1 MATNDHESASEGVWP
16 TLATQTRDVVIILA
30 AFGVLAGLGVFVVAH
45 YSTAKDAA
53 AILGVLIPPI
63 ATIAGTAFGV
73 SQGAKAGAAAGTATA
88 RAAQTETQ
96 AVRTQSQQALATV
109 GELRSRLDPVL
120 DAAGD
125 RGQSVPNEQLQAAK
139 TSLDSVEQSL
149 RATAAR

>member
-1 MATNDHESASEGVWP
+1 MATNEHQSVSESLLSS
-16 TLATQTRDVVIILA
+16 LMTQTRDVVIVLA

-45 YSTAKDAA
+45 YTASKDAA

-88 RAAQTETQ
+88 QAARSETQ
-96 AVRTQSQQALATV
+96 AVRTQSQQALSTV
-109 GELRSRLDPVL
+109 SELRSRLDPVL
-120 DAAGD
+120 EAAGE
-125 RGQSVPNEQLQAAK
+125 RGQSVPDDQLRAAK

-149 RATAAR
+149 RATVA